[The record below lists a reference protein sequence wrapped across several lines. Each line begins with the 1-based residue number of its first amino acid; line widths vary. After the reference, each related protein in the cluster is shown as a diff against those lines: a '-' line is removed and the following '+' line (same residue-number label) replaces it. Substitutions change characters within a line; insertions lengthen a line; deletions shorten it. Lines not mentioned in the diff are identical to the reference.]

1 MKYSFNQLKSPFRPT
16 TSKVIS
22 AIFSMLGPSGPKDM
36 IVLDAYAGEGSVGV
50 EAARRG
56 AKKSIF
62 IEQNNK
68 RCNEIRKKVEKL
80 NLSNNSQIIR
90 GNTLKSIKKIPEKVN
105 MIFADPPYKLN
116 EFDEFFH
123 EIKVNKILKENAI
136 IFIEHYKKNILPENF
151 ENSDF
156 TLHKLKEYGDTA
168 ISIYRQN
175 LNGEID

>member
-1 MKYSFNQLKSPFRPT
+1 MKYSFNQLQSPFRPT

-36 IVLDAYAGEGSVGV
+36 IVLDAYAGEGSVGI
-50 EAARRG
+50 EAAKRG

-80 NLSNNSQIIR
+80 NLSMNTKIIR
-90 GNTLKSIKKIPEKVN
+90 GNTLKSIKKIPEKIN

-116 EFDEFFH
+116 EFDDFFY
-123 EIKVNKILKENAI
+123 EISNNKILNKNAI
-136 IFIEHYKKNILPENF
+136 IFIEHYKKNILPKKF
-151 ENSDF
+151 ENSHF
-156 TLHKLKEYGDTA
+156 TLEKLKLYGDTA
-168 ISIYRQN
+168 ISIYKQN
-175 LNGEID
+175 FNGEID

>member
-1 MKYSFNQLKSPFRPT
+1 MKYSFNKLQSPFRPT

-22 AIFSMLGPSGPKDM
+22 AIFSMLGPNGPKDM

-50 EAARRG
+50 EAAKRG

-80 NLSNNSQIIR
+80 NLTMNSQIIR
-90 GNTLKSIKKIPEKVN
+90 GTTLKSIKKIPEKVN

-116 EFDEFFH
+116 EFEDFFY
-123 EIKVNKILKENAI
+123 EININKILGENAT
-136 IFIEHYKKNILPENF
+136 IFIEHSKKNILPENF
-151 ENSDF
+151 ENSHF
-156 TLHKLKEYGDTA
+156 ALHKLKLYGDTA
-168 ISIYRQN
+168 ISIYKQN
-175 LNGEID
+175 FNGAID